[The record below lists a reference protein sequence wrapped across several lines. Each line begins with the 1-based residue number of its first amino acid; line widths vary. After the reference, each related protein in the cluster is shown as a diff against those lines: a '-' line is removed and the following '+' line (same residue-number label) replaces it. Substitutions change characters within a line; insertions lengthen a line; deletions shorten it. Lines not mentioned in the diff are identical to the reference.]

1 MNYYGEKGGRVIFFT
16 KSGQL
21 AVECKGGL
29 YQMDFPAYD
38 LKPVRV
44 SPQISS
50 ALGETPQEVFLGR
63 DLL

>member
-1 MNYYGEKGGRVIFFT
+1 
-16 KSGQL
+16 
-21 AVECKGGL
+21 
-29 YQMDFPAYD
+29 MDFPAYD

-44 SPQISS
+44 SPQISA